1 MCLLNDEFAS
11 DPTRGKRVSSSAT
24 DAFRI
29 PSFRFQFGADLLTAW
44 AIEMEV
50 LLLSWYV
57 LVQTDSA
64 IMVALIGVARF
75 GGTLLTPYF
84 GTIADRL
91 PRKRMLIAVRAT
103 FAVLSMAMATL
114 ALTGALVPWH
124 AFAVTTLSGL
134 FRPADMMLRQSLIG
148 DTVPGDLLVS
158 AMAFARTTSDSA
170 RIFGALAG
178 ASLMAFLGI
187 GAAYVAV
194 AAFYFFSALLS
205 FGIAG
210 APGGA
215 NKKQNAQSQEHS
227 ALVRAY
233 QDIKIGV
240 LYVIEAPR
248 IHALL
253 WVAFLVNFSGLCI
266 TGGLLPIVARDVY
279 GMDELGLGTL
289 IATFATGAL
298 AGSLL
303 IATVMRATRPDRL
316 IIYSLIAW
324 HVTLIGFAFTT
335 SPAIGVPLLGV
346 VGLLSSLVM
355 VPLAST
361 LVAIAGVEFRGRVMG
376 LRQLAVVG
384 LPLGLLLAG
393 LLIEVINITTAL
405 VTLSAV
411 GVILGIAL
419 AAMWQR
425 ITGTSLR

>member
-1 MCLLNDEFAS
+1 
-11 DPTRGKRVSSSAT
+11 
-24 DAFRI
+24 
-29 PSFRFQFGADLLTAW
+29 
-44 AIEMEV
+44 
-50 LLLSWYV
+50 
-57 LVQTDSA
+57 
-64 IMVALIGVARF
+64 
-75 GGTLLTPYF
+75 
-84 GTIADRL
+84 
-91 PRKRMLIAVRAT
+91 
-103 FAVLSMAMATL
+103 
-114 ALTGALVPWH
+114 
-124 AFAVTTLSGL
+124 
-134 FRPADMMLRQSLIG
+134 
-148 DTVPGDLLVS
+148 
-158 AMAFARTTSDSA
+158 
-170 RIFGALAG
+170 
-178 ASLMAFLGI
+178 
-187 GAAYVAV
+187 
-194 AAFYFFSALLS
+194 LS